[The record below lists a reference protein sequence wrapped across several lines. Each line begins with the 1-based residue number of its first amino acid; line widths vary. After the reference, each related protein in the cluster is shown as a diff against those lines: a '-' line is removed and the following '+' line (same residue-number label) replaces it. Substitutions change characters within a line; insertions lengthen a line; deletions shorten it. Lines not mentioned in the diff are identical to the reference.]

1 MSYISLSYWLISKPT
16 LSTHHYLLPLRKSS
30 SPFQQSLTMLLSPSI
45 ATYLF
50 LSDFVPIYLS
60 LCISLFVSLS
70 LYLCL
75 FLLQLF
81 SITLS
86 TYLSLSLSLS
96 FYIHT
101 SQSLSLSLSFSLYL
115 FLSHH
120 QHWRGQLL
128 LRPRLAA
135 VLLKDSFHL

>member
-1 MSYISLSYWLISKPT
+1 MSYISPSYWLISKPT
-16 LSTHHYLLPLRKSS
+16 LPTHHYLLPLRKSS

-75 FLLQLF
+75 FLLQFF
-81 SITLS
+81 SSPSLPFS
-86 TYLSLSLSLS
+86 PYLYLSLSIYICLNLSPSPSL
-96 FYIHT
+96 FI
-101 SQSLSLSLSFSLYL
+101 SLSLTISIGEGSSC
-115 FLSHH
+115 
-120 QHWRGQLL
+120 
-128 LRPRLAA
+128 
-135 VLLKDSFHL
+135 

>member
-1 MSYISLSYWLISKPT
+1 MSYISPSYLLVSKPT
-16 LSTHHYLLPLRKSS
+16 LSTHHYPLPLRKSS

-45 ATYLF
+45 APYLSLPNF
-50 LSDFVPIYLS
+50 LPLYLS
-60 LCISLFVSLS
+60 LCLSLFVSLS

-81 SITLS
+81 SISLS
-86 TYLSLSLSLS
+86 IYLSLSL
-96 FYIHT
+96 Y
-101 SQSLSLSLSFSLYL
+101 LSLSIYIRLNLSPSPSL
-115 FLSHH
+115 FISHH